1 MENKLARFFRNSGP
15 MRFFI
20 PLGLILIVMGII
32 MLINTPAEYRETQG
46 VITNVSSYKDEEDT
60 LYDVDFDY
68 TVDGKTY
75 TGAFSGLKDQPS
87 VGETVTVYYNPEQ
100 PESASNTKHTG
111 IISIVMIAAG
121 AAALVLSTVFSLK
134 AFRKSRELDEKVK
147 ASAGTN
153 EVPVVTPIPREQLTE
168 YYVSFDGNS
177 LKPGY
182 FVEDKSRKVVYEA
195 PMTKNAAIGNRI
207 FTFTNHVTNETAEH
221 EVGHTATTSYSNEF
235 FSVRSWFRFDGEN
248 IWDVLHNRGIRID
261 TDMLSSLPKFIYTV
275 SLNGRFFA
283 TIETS
288 GRFVH
293 EEDAAEHKLNIPV
306 GKYYYRCWTNENDL
320 DLLFLTVFALSE
332 TDQTIAE

>member
-15 MRFFI
+15 MRFFV
-20 PLGLILIVMGII
+20 PLGLILIIFGIV
-32 MLINTPAEYRETQG
+32 LLRNTPAQYQQTQG
-46 VITNVSSYKDEEDT
+46 VITNVSAYQDEDDT

-68 TVDGKTY
+68 TVDGKKYSSTFF
-75 TGAFSGLKDQPS
+75 GEKDTPS
-87 VGETVTVYYNPEQ
+87 IGDTVTVYYNPDQ
-100 PESASNTKHTG
+100 PESTSNTKHTG
-111 IISIVMIAAG
+111 IISIAMIAAG
-121 AAALVLSTVFSLK
+121 AVALVLSTVASLK
-134 AFRKSRELDEKVK
+134 AFRKSRELDEKAK
-147 ASAGTN
+147 AAD
-153 EVPVVTPIPREQLTE
+153 VPVMEPLPKEQLTE

-182 FVEDKSRKVVYEA
+182 IVENKSREVVYEA

-207 FTFTNHVTNETAEH
+207 FTFTNHVTNETTDH
-221 EVGHTATTSYSNEF
+221 EVGHTTTASYSNEF
-235 FSVRSWFRFDGEN
+235 FSVRSWFKFDGKN
-248 IWDVLHNRGIRID
+248 IWDVLHDRGIRID
-261 TDMLSSLPKFIYTV
+261 TDMLSKLPTIVYNV

-306 GKYYYRCWTNENDL
+306 GKYYYRCWTNETDL

-332 TDQTIAE
+332 TDQAIAE